1 MSLIIKVTQSE
12 TGVILNLHP
21 SDWPFIWWMACLK
34 AHHDFSDWSQ
44 YKNKILTPAAAAAGA
59 GVVVVVVVV
68 VGAEGP

>member
-1 MSLIIKVTQSE
+1 
-12 TGVILNLHP
+12 
-21 SDWPFIWWMACLK
+21 MACLK